1 MTRRSP
7 RRGTRQAQLVEEFST
22 SHSSEEALYDAVA
35 PVNLCVFSCPCMKCL
50 DYQEIT
56 SYTFSI
62 SAMFSKRIKEMNQ
75 SPRETEQ
82 ASEKYDDFHTC
93 IYL

>member
-7 RRGTRQAQLVEEFST
+7 RRGTRQAQLVEEFSTT

-35 PVNLCVFSCPCMKCL
+35 PVNLCVFSCPSMKCE

-56 SYTFSI
+56 SYIYAI
-62 SAMFSKRIKEMNQ
+62 SA
-75 SPRETEQ
+75 
-82 ASEKYDDFHTC
+82 
-93 IYL
+93 L